1 MSDPTIIAPSAVP
14 KHIINAI
21 TQYGDSRADD
31 GLASGPALGKVIA
44 AINEHYGPALRATL
58 PAALAPTEQA
68 GEVGFIRAA
77 QNIIAR
83 GFQSN
88 GPSDATTIGSLIAL
102 FSSPA
107 CRAALAARQ
116 APTVPKL
123 DYDLLKLTLE
133 QSQERLRQADE
144 AIAKRDATAL
154 RVAQC
159 AGEFARD
166 AARQAPTEAPKLDQ
180 EVSTDIMGAIA
191 RGWCAPINA
200 AKVMDSDLAI
210 AIAREVDAVLAARQ
224 APDSRDAAAV
234 LPPPIGYARKQD
246 LLTYSPA
253 WMAYSA
259 KPAAENGHEAVA
271 LFSEDQVRAAITQ
284 EKAQ

>member
-1 MSDPTIIAPSAVP
+1 MTEPATIAPSAVP

-44 AINEHYGPALRATL
+44 AINEHY
-58 PAALAPTEQA
+58 EQA
-68 GEVGFIRAA
+68 GGLPSLPEPEHYYFDVGESLPTS
-77 QNIIAR
+77 
-83 GFQSN
+83 GFTADQMQ
-88 GPSDATTIGSLIAL
+88 DYA
-102 FSSPA
+102 
-107 CRAALAARQ
+107 RAALAARQ
-116 APTVPKL
+116 AGVDRVIHDFPAL
-123 DYDLLKLTLE
+123 
-133 QSQERLRQADE
+133 QAFHIKHALGPMLAPSCLCCGQQTHPVTRPV
-144 AIAKRDATAL
+144 AIKH
-154 RVAQC
+154 
-159 AGEFARD
+159 GEL
-166 AARQAPTEAPKLDQ
+166 PGIVICET
-180 EVSTDIMGAIA
+180 
-191 RGWCAPINA
+191 C
-200 AKVMDSDLAI
+200 
-210 AIAREVDAVLAARQ
+210 RELAARQ